1 MCAGGDRLALV
12 RAAFLEFI
20 PVAEKKPVVPRGA
33 LSSELKG
40 IVQRQIAEGR
50 CPEENAMSSKKARAF
65 WLALAAVMVVT
76 NAHTPARAKPLA
88 KTASAAACS
97 APADLVRLDRAL
109 VRTARRL
116 AAGDSITILAI
127 GSSSTAGAGASSP
140 DHSYPSR
147 LAVALQKRFR
157 GHPITVLNRG
167 VNGDEVADM
176 MARLDQTLRA
186 DKPDLVLWQLG
197 TNAVLRDLDLQPIGA
212 AIHDGLARIKETGAD
227 VVLIDPQF
235 APEVI
240 AKPEIAD
247 MVDII
252 ATLAKQDKVDLFRR
266 YAVMQNWREAS
277 GIPFKTFVSSD
288 NLHMNDWG
296 YGCIAKILAD
306 AITGAASRPILT
318 ATAIGL

>member
-1 MCAGGDRLALV
+1 
-12 RAAFLEFI
+12 
-20 PVAEKKPVVPRGA
+20 
-33 LSSELKG
+33 
-40 IVQRQIAEGR
+40 
-50 CPEENAMSSKKARAF
+50 MSSKKACAL
-65 WLALAAVMVVT
+65 WLALTAVTVAAT
-76 NAHTPARAKPLA
+76 ASTAAHAKPLA

-97 APADLVRLDRAL
+97 APADLVRLDGAL

-116 AAGDSITILAI
+116 AAGDLVTIVAI

-140 DHSYPSR
+140 DQSYPSR
-147 LAVALQKRFR
+147 LAVALQKRFP

-176 MARLDQTLRA
+176 MARLDQTVLA
-186 DKPDLVLWQLG
+186 EKPDLVLWQLG

-240 AKPEIAD
+240 AKPEID
-247 MVDII
+247 GMLEMI

-266 YAVMQNWREAS
+266 YAVMRNWRETS

-306 AITGAASRPILT
+306 SIAVAAARPILT
-318 ATAIGL
+318 ATANGR